1 LQPEWVD
8 EACKAAPATILG
20 QSFPSPT
27 RCVDK
32 GLLGEWGEWV
42 VNDASCAARW
52 SEFQDKGCSAPTVR
66 TFASRLRDVP
76 AGQTWE
82 AA

>member
-1 LQPEWVD
+1 MQGGPGDHTGAVVSLTD
-8 EACKAAPATILG
+8 EMRG
-20 QSFPSPT
+20 Q
-27 RCVDK
+27 